1 MNKAS
6 LWLRQGERGAWGH
19 LPAGRSEHLDLCVGA
34 RAPTSNIN
42 MLNYKRADRIGDQ
55 IRAEI
60 ADILVRRIKDPRIGF
75 VTVTAVEVTDDLRH
89 AKVFVS
95 MLGEASQQTKTMRGL
110 LQASGFIRTEL
121 GKRLRLK
128 FLPQLSFHLDESTQK
143 AAHILQLLEEIK
155 KTDDSPQ

>member
-1 MNKAS
+1 
-6 LWLRQGERGAWGH
+6 
-19 LPAGRSEHLDLCVGA
+19 
-34 RAPTSNIN
+34 
-42 MLNYKRADRIGDQ
+42 MLNYKRADRVGDQ

-60 ADILVRRIKDPRIGF
+60 ADILVRKIKDPQIGF

-95 MLGEASQQTKTMRGL
+95 MLESESLASPGREQNKTLRGL
-110 LQASGFIRTEL
+110 VRASGFIRTEL

-128 FLPQLSFHLDESTQK
+128 FLPQLSFHIDQSAQK

-155 KTDDSPQ
+155 QTDDGHQ

>member
-1 MNKAS
+1 
-6 LWLRQGERGAWGH
+6 
-19 LPAGRSEHLDLCVGA
+19 
-34 RAPTSNIN
+34 

-75 VTVTAVEVTDDLRH
+75 VTVTAVEVADDLRQ

-95 MLGEASQQTKTMRGL
+95 ILEGSPQQSKTLRGL
-110 LQASGFIRTEL
+110 VRASGFIRTEL

-128 FLPQLSFHLDESTQK
+128 FLPQLSFHLDQSAQK
-143 AAHILQLLEEIK
+143 AAHVLQLLEEIK
-155 KTDDSPQ
+155 QTDDGHQ

>member
-1 MNKAS
+1 
-6 LWLRQGERGAWGH
+6 
-19 LPAGRSEHLDLCVGA
+19 
-34 RAPTSNIN
+34 

-60 ADILVRRIKDPRIGF
+60 ADILVRKIKDPDIGF

-95 MLGEASQQTKTMRGL
+95 TLESESMTSPARRGGPERAQRKTLQGL
-110 LQASGFIRTEL
+110 VRASGFIRAEL

-128 FLPQLSFHLDESTQK
+128 FIPQLSFHLDQSAQK

-155 KTDDSPQ
+155 QADHGHQ

>member
-1 MNKAS
+1 
-6 LWLRQGERGAWGH
+6 
-19 LPAGRSEHLDLCVGA
+19 
-34 RAPTSNIN
+34 

-60 ADILVRRIKDPRIGF
+60 ADILVRKIKDPHIGF

-95 MLGEASQQTKTMRGL
+95 MLENESLASPSRAQSRSL
-110 LQASGFIRTEL
+110 RALVRASGFIRTEL

-128 FLPQLSFHLDESTQK
+128 FLPQLSFCIDQSIQRT
-143 AAHILQLLEEIK
+143 AHILQLLDEIK
-155 KTDDSPQ
+155 QTDDGP

>member
-1 MNKAS
+1 
-6 LWLRQGERGAWGH
+6 
-19 LPAGRSEHLDLCVGA
+19 
-34 RAPTSNIN
+34 

-60 ADILVRRIKDPRIGF
+60 ADILVRKIKDPQIGF

-95 MLGEASQQTKTMRGL
+95 MLESGSLASPARRDGPGREQDKTIRGL
-110 LQASGFIRTEL
+110 VRASGFIRTEL

-128 FLPQLSFHLDESTQK
+128 FLPQLSFHLDQSAQK
-143 AAHILQLLEEIK
+143 AAHILELLEEIK
-155 KTDDSPQ
+155 QTDDSRQ